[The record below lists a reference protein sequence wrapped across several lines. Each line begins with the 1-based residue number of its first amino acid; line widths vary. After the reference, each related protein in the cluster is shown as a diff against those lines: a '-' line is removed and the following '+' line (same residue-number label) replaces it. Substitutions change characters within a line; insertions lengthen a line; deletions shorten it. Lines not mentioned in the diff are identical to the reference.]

1 MEIFF
6 GVLESPI
13 KHNESITLKKLL
25 CEFMTPG
32 LLAKELMRVGQVREQ
47 RPMNKRVDSSAPQ
60 KSLQGLWA
68 REALFAFFATER
80 PECLIWLSLETSF
93 GEALSI

>member
-32 LLAKELMRVGQVREQ
+32 LLAKELTRVGRVREQ
-47 RPMNKRVDSSAPQ
+47 RPMNKRADSLAAQ
-60 KSLQGLWA
+60 ESLQRPAEEGLCA
-68 REALFAFFATER
+68 RFSR
-80 PECLIWLSLETSF
+80 PRDPSV
-93 GEALSI
+93 